1 VIESTAIFLE
11 AARADD
17 LDGVLALLAACDL
30 PTEGLSDQFPGG
42 YVVARKTGAIVGA
55 AGLEIHGTA
64 GVLRSI
70 AVAASERGTGLGVRL
85 TQDRL
90 AAARARGLDAVYLLT
105 TTAAAFYP
113 RFGFEPFPRADV
125 PDEVARCAE
134 FATVCPSSAACLRLR
149 PTRGPC

>member
-1 VIESTAIFLE
+1 MSVAIVIEP
-11 AARADD
+11 ARVDD
-17 LDGVLALLAACDL
+17 LDGVRALLAGCDL
-30 PTEGLSDQFPGG
+30 PTEGLSDQFPGA
-42 YVVARKTGAIVGA
+42 YVVARKDCAIVGA
-55 AGLEIHGTA
+55 AGLEVHGTA

-90 AAARARGLDAVYLLT
+90 AVARARGLDAVYLLT

-125 PDEVARCAE
+125 PEAVA
-134 FATVCPSSAACLRLR
+134 
-149 PTRGPC
+149 